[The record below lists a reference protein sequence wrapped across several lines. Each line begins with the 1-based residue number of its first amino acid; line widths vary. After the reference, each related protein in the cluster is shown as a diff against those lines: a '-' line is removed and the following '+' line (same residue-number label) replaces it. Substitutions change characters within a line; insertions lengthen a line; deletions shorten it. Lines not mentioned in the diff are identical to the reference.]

1 MAVEN
6 PGNKSLVALGLALVI
21 GFASWGQNAAIQQW
35 AEITQIEDAMPLIG
49 TLAAIGLSWL
59 GQSPLKK

>member
-1 MAVEN
+1 MVRD
-6 PGNKSLVALGLALVI
+6 PGGKSYAALGLALII
-21 GFASWGQNAAIQQW
+21 GFAAWGQNAAIENW
-35 AEITQIEDAMPLIG
+35 VDIIEVGNAIPLIG